1 MVQSQPGQIVCET
14 LSPKKP
20 HHERG
25 VVAGGVTQGIG
36 PEFTPSTTK
45 KKYIYIYHNFVK
57 ISIGLAKEDFNLRKR

>member
-45 KKYIYIYHNFVK
+45 KKIYIYIT
-57 ISIGLAKEDFNLRKR
+57 IS